1 VWKDFMARTMDGVK
15 TECQGNCGEQ
25 CRRVSG
31 CRIDLW
37 LTRIAMGPR
46 YGLVEEEYDASK
58 LNFGS
63 AFLSHLEH
71 VENRKIMSNSK
82 PSESK
87 SVSPHDS
94 R

>member
-31 CRIDLW
+31 YRIDLW

-46 YGLVEEEYDASK
+46 YGLVEEE
-58 LNFGS
+58 
-63 AFLSHLEH
+63 
-71 VENRKIMSNSK
+71 
-82 PSESK
+82 
-87 SVSPHDS
+87 
-94 R
+94 